1 MYAVETTKL
10 TKKFATRLGGKEIL
24 AVDELDLTVEKGEI
38 FGFLGPN
45 GAGKTTTIKML
56 LGIVFPS
63 YGRANIL
70 GADIGDVKAREKV
83 GYLPEGHHYPGW
95 LTGERT
101 LDFLGKLSGVEDER
115 RRRRIDE
122 TLELVGMEK
131 WRKVKIKKYSRGM
144 TQRLGLAQAILS
156 DPELVFLD
164 EPTEGIDPIGRKAI
178 RDLLLHLKEQ
188 GKTIFLNSHI
198 LSEVELVCDRVGIL
212 DKGRLIKIGSVK
224 ELTHKGEDY
233 VIEVESCS
241 PEMEQEV
248 RNLVL
253 SCERKEDQLRVSVKD
268 PKEINGVID
277 ALRARGADIRA
288 VVPQKTSLE
297 DLFVTLISRWTKLN
311 S

>member
-1 MYAVETTKL
+1 MHAIETINL
-10 TKKFATRLGGKEIL
+10 TKKFTTRLGRKELL
-24 AVDELDLTVEKGEI
+24 AVNELDLTVEKGEI

-63 YGRANIL
+63 CGKANIL
-70 GADIGDVKAREKV
+70 DSDIGDVRAREQV
-83 GYLPEGHHYPGW
+83 GYLPESHRYPGW
-95 LTGERT
+95 LTGERA
-101 LDFLGKLSGVEDER
+101 LDFLGKLSGVEDDR

-131 WRKVKIKKYSRGM
+131 WRSVKIRKYSRGM
-144 TQRLGLAQAILS
+144 MQRLGIAQAILS

-178 RDLLLHLKEQ
+178 RDILLHLKAQ

-224 ELTHKGEDY
+224 ELTNRAEDY
-233 VIEVESCS
+233 VIELAHCS
-241 PEMEQEV
+241 PEMEQGV
-248 RNLVL
+248 KNLAL
-253 SCERKEDQLRVSVKD
+253 SSEKEGNRLKVSVKD
-268 PKEINGVID
+268 PKEINGIID
-277 ALRARGADIRA
+277 TLRARDADIRA
-288 VVPQKTSLE
+288 VAPQKTSLE
-297 DLFVTLISRWTKLN
+297 DLFVNLIKEESL
-311 S
+311 